1 MSSPRGRAGGQVT
14 DEGESERSFH
24 MSDQAGSQEL
34 IELNRRYTFFSWSVQ
49 SAVKPLAV
57 VGAKGCYFW
66 DADGKRYLDFSSQLM
81 NVNTGHQH
89 PKVVAAIR
97 EQAERLCYAYPG
109 MATQPRGELGRLL
122 ADVTPGDLSKTFFTL
137 GGAEAVDNA
146 IKLARV
152 YTGRQKIVTRYR
164 SYHGATYGAISAT
177 GDPRRLPVEPGI
189 PGIVRVFDPY
199 CYRCVFG
206 QEPASCHRECITHIE
221 EVIRFEGPD
230 RVAAILFEGV
240 TGSSGIF
247 VPPDDYWP
255 RLREMCDKYGILLI
269 SDEVMSGFGRTGEW
283 FAVNNWQVVPDMMVV
298 AKGLTSGHIPL
309 GAVIVSQPIADH
321 FEDRY
326 LPLGLTYGAHTLA
339 CAAGVATIQ
348 AYRED
353 GLIENAKHLGQTLG
367 RSLEAL
373 KEKHPSVGDVRYI
386 GLFSVIE
393 LVKDK
398 NTREPLAPWNA
409 KPEEL
414 GVMADV
420 LPALRERGLSTFVK
434 WNWIFVVPPLCITE
448 EELRTGLSII
458 DEVLEI
464 TDKEAQ

>member
-1 MSSPRGRAGGQVT
+1 MSAET
-14 DEGESERSFH
+14 E
-24 MSDQAGSQEL
+24 SQE
-34 IELNRRYTFFSWSVQ
+34 IVELNRRYTFFPWSVQ
-49 SAVKPLAV
+49 SRVAPLAV
-57 VGAKGCYFW
+57 VRAQGCEFW
-66 DADGKRYLDFSSQLM
+66 DAEGRRYLDFSSQLT

-97 EQAERLCYAYPG
+97 EQAERLCYASPAL
-109 MATQPRGELGRLL
+109 ATRPRGELGKLL
-122 ADVTPGDLSKTFFTL
+122 AEVTPGDLNKTFFTL
-137 GGAEAVDNA
+137 GGAEAVENA
-146 IKLARV
+146 IKLSRL

-164 SYHGATYGAISAT
+164 SYHGATYGAISAA

-199 CYRCVFG
+199 CYRCIFG
-206 QEPASCHRECITHIE
+206 QERATCDRQCVTHIE
-221 EVIRFEGPD
+221 EVVKFEGPEN
-230 RVAAILFEGV
+230 VAALLLEGV

-283 FAVNNWQVVPDMMVV
+283 FAVDNWHVVPDMMVV
-298 AKGLTSGHIPL
+298 AKGLTSGHIPM
-309 GAVIVSQPIADH
+309 GGVIVSQSIADH

-339 CAAGVATIQ
+339 AAAAVATIT

-353 GLIENAKHLGQTLG
+353 GLVENARKMGHVLARG
-367 RSLEAL
+367 LEAI

-398 NTREPLAPWNA
+398 ETAEPLAPWNA
-409 KPEEL
+409 KAGDL

-420 LPALRERGLSTFVK
+420 LPALRQKGLSTGVR
-434 WNWIFVVPPLCITE
+434 WNWIFVGPPLCITE
-448 EELRTGLSII
+448 EQLREGLNII

-464 TDKEAQ
+464 TDREAHA